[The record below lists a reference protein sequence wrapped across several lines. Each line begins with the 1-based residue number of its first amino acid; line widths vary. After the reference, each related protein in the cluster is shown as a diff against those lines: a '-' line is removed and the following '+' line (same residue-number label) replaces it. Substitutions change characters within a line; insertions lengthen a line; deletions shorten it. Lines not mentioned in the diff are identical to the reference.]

1 MTNAGQTC
9 VGIERVYV
17 AAPVYDPFVA
27 KVVGRPGR

>member
-17 AAPVYDPFVA
+17 VDAVYDAFVGKVVAAPA
-27 KVVGRPGR
+27 S